1 MLKLVLSL
9 MQLLDGSRLLSLLT
23 SKYGLAL
30 SVLLLGLLNSCGL
43 APIQMWPLT
52 VIAYV
57 FFMMIMSICKTKKQ
71 VFWLTLLFFA
81 SYGTDGLSWLRYVME
96 GFGEIPVYIS
106 STALVLL
113 SICYIALPYAIL
125 NTVAFK
131 ISKGRKAVYLC
142 CFMPLAFIL
151 GDFFTGWFLTGLP
164 WLYSGYSCVEGPLK
178 NYASIIGVRGI
189 TALIYVLSA
198 SLALTALRQFLF
210 LPIAALILI
219 IGIFLE
225 GNTQVTRLPAISVS
239 MVQGNIEQ
247 SVRNNGRSVNDIL
260 STYWTLSKERIGTD
274 KLIIWP
280 ESALPFSLQNGQ
292 AVVNDIDIAFKQ
304 GGSSLVTGIFSTK
317 ENQVYNSI
325 ISIGGDSNLSS
336 IKPYNKRILVP
347 FGEVLPFAELLRPLG
362 SIFVIPNS
370 SFSYGDE
377 NQEPIKAAGLLFTPA
392 ICYEAIFP
400 EIIKKLDNNKTNAIM
415 MLSNDSWFGPT
426 KAPIQHLNIAR
437 MRSMELQKP
446 MLRDTNSGIT
456 TYIDE
461 HGNLVKTLPTD
472 VADVLSFEFYPV
484 QGQTLYS
491 KFGNTGLYIIMVIL
505 LLLGFYGLFRKEDE
519 VREQLNKL
527 IRP

>member
-1 MLKLVLSL
+1 
-9 MQLLDGSRLLSLLT
+9 MQLLDGSRLLSILT

-30 SVLLLGLLNSCGL
+30 SSLLLGILNSCGL
-43 APIQMWPLT
+43 APVQMWPLT

-57 FFMMIMSICKTKKQ
+57 FFMMIMSICKSKKQ
-71 VFWLTLLFFA
+71 VFWLTLIFFA
-81 SYGTDGLSWLRYVME
+81 SYGTDSLSWLRFVME

-106 STALVLL
+106 TTALVLL
-113 SICYIALPYAIL
+113 SIFYIALPYAIL
-125 NTVAFK
+125 NTIAFK
-131 ISKGRKAVYLC
+131 IANGKKAVYLC

-164 WLYSGYSCVEGPLK
+164 WIYSGYSCVEGPLK

-189 TALIYVLSA
+189 TALIYLLSA
-198 SLALTALRQFLF
+198 VLALTALRRFLF
-210 LPIAALILI
+210 LPIAALILV

-225 GNTQVTRLPAISVS
+225 GNTQVTRLSPINVS

-260 STYWTLSKERIGTD
+260 GTYWSLSKNRIGAD
-274 KLIIWP
+274 NLIIWP
-280 ESALPFSLQNGQ
+280 ESALPFSLQMGQ
-292 AVVNDIDIAFKQ
+292 EVVNDIDMAFKQ

-317 ENQVYNSI
+317 PNQIYNSI
-325 ISIGGDSNLSS
+325 ISIGKDTDISTLV
-336 IKPYNKRILVP
+336 PYNKRILVP

-370 SFSYGDE
+370 SFNYGDE

-400 EIIKKLDNNKTNAIM
+400 ELISKLDNDKTNAIM

-426 KAPIQHLNIAR
+426 KAPVQHLNIAR

-461 HGNLVKTLPTD
+461 HGNLEKTLPTD

-484 QGQTLYS
+484 KGQTIYS
-491 KFGNTGLYIIMVIL
+491 KFGNTGLYIIMLIL
-505 LLLGFYGLFRKEDE
+505 LLSGCYGLFRKDDE